1 MLGTFGVIA
10 VAGALI
16 VLLGPVAVWAGGAT
30 VRRIADPLARA
41 QAINTT
47 RQTLLTAV
55 GGTVALVAVTFTARA
70 YYLSR
75 RGQATS
81 RFSVAIGHLASD
93 KITERVGGAYELEH
107 VMIDSA
113 VDHATVVDVLATFV
127 RERSPLLLAAASAD
141 PEAVQADVQA
151 ALSVLG
157 RRPDRDEHNY
167 VDLSGAALCQA
178 NLSRGRF
185 SGAKLDGVQWDCVNL
200 ASASLDHSW
209 MRGARLRGCDLWQ
222 ASMSRAHAAAVD
234 LTGAKMVGAVAVA
247 SDLAGAQLAGAEAI
261 DAVFNGSD
269 MSSSK
274 LMNGRFDGASF
285 VGANLSEADLTGAS
299 LKGADMRR
307 ANLTRARLDKADL
320 EGALLAGAL
329 LDHVD
334 LSSARNLTA
343 SQTAVAVLTEHTEP
357 PGA

>member
-1 MLGTFGVIA
+1 MLGTFGAVA

-16 VLLGPVAVWAGGAT
+16 VLLGPVAVWAGGTT
-30 VRRIADPLARA
+30 VRRIADPLARS

-75 RGQATS
+75 RGQATG

-127 RERSPLLLAAASAD
+127 RERSPQPAAAPAD

-167 VDLSGAALCQA
+167 VDLSGTALCQA

-185 SGAKLDGVQWDCVNL
+185 SGAKLDGVQWDYVNL
-200 ASASLDHSW
+200 AGASLDHAW

-247 SDLAGAQLAGAEAI
+247 SDLAEAQLVGAEAT

-285 VGANLSEADLTGAS
+285 VGANLSGADLTGAS
-299 LKGADMRR
+299 LEGADMRR

-320 EGALLAGAL
+320 AGAALAGAL

-343 SQTAVAVLTEHTEP
+343 SQTAVAMLTEHNEL